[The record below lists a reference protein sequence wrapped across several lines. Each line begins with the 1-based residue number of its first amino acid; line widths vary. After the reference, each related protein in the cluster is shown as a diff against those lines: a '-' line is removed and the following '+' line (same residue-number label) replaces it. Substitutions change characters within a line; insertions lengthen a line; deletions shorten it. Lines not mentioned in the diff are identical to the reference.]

1 MDDNIDVM
9 TFKALNLM
17 IRVVFILFLVIL
29 ITPSYAQFLIG
40 PKAGFQMSK
49 VSYKDKDYSKAYNT
63 TLKPGFNAG
72 LVLNYEVSPTFSL
85 HTELFYSRKG
95 KVEKDKESDNK
106 NVAAYHYLDLPMMLR
121 VSHHRKI
128 KKQNVEFYF
137 NLGPSFGYWLGG
149 KGTMHANE
157 FWEYADADK
166 IKYKIKFEEVHSYG
180 ETEFVPNP
188 NRLQIEVN
196 LGGGLVFDMQSAG
209 RLMVDFRYGFG
220 IGHTYLGEKDGGDFG
235 LVTYFDNF
243 EGVNHVISISTAYL
257 YEFNLFQA
265 LKKGKTIRK

>member
-1 MDDNIDVM
+1 MM
-9 TFKALNLM
+9 FKAVNLM
-17 IRVVFILFLVIL
+17 MRLVFIVLLVMLF
-29 ITPSYAQFLIG
+29 TPTYAQFLIG

-49 VSYKDKDYSKAYNT
+49 VSYKDKDYSKAFRT

-72 LVLNYEVSPTFSL
+72 LVLNYEVNKTFSL
-85 HTELFYSRKG
+85 HTELFYSQKG

-106 NVAAYHYLDLPMMLR
+106 NVATYRYLDLPMLLR
-121 VSHHRKI
+121 VSHHKKI

-137 NLGPSFGYWLGG
+137 NVGPSFGYWLGG

-157 FWEYADADK
+157 FLEYAGTDK
-166 IKYKIKFEEVHSYG
+166 INYKIRFEEVDTYG
-180 ETEFVPNP
+180 ESEFVPNP
-188 NRLQIEVN
+188 NKLQIEVN
-196 LGGGLVFDMQSAG
+196 LGGGLVFDMQSSG
-209 RLMVDFRYGFG
+209 RLMVDLRYGFG

-265 LKKGKTIRK
+265 LRKGKTIKR